1 MKKTLLFVLGISMFA
16 VSGCGLLFVEGP
28 PSTTPPS
35 LKRHFLLPAVD
46 S

>member
-28 PSTTPPS
+28 PRSPEPGHIDRI
-35 LKRHFLLPAVD
+35 LREAD
-46 S
+46 A